1 MPHGKAPVPRKAG
14 GRREEQSLLVRACRV
29 FVDNYAN
36 LLRFG
41 LVVGGL
47 YLVST
52 LPEQMSGASNEPAD
66 TVAEQLPV
74 IETPPP
80 AAPDPFADETFLTEG
95 VQRALNCTKRE
106 YQREHYSDCGLEE
119 SDVYRQEEI
128 FKDDGTLTIL
138 DVETLY
144 AEAQ

>member
-47 YLVST
+47 YL
-52 LPEQMSGASNEPAD
+52 
-66 TVAEQLPV
+66 VAEQLPV